1 MRNTKLITLLPSLAA
16 VVLLSACPGDSEETT
31 TTNADT
37 STTNDSSDDDPSV
50 TLTTTNSTSADTT
63 DATTE
68 TTTATSTTMTTDPT
82 GDSSGTTDPTDTS
95 TTDPTNGS
103 SSSDGSGSG
112 SSSTGAMSDC
122 VQVTATEMMDASNNP
137 GLFFTQADD
146 LIGDDMTLDQFT
158 VVLANDDG
166 GTFDLSMAP
175 DDNLSTCEHCVVLLE
190 DADAMGVPTRIYF
203 QSQGSV
209 EYSGL
214 PVAGGFFSS
223 TFTGVRLVEV
233 TIDDMGVSTVV
244 DGGGCVDIVDGL
256 VGTAPVIDGWTCNPA
271 YYGDDECDCGCG
283 IADTD
288 CADGNLSSCLYC
300 NDPGSCSDATCMNNP
315 DIVPDDNAVCM

>member
-50 TLTTTNSTSADTT
+50 TLTTTNSTTADTT
-63 DATTE
+63 DATTDA
-68 TTTATSTTMTTDPT
+68 TTTATTTTMTTDPT

-103 SSSDGSGSG
+103 SSSGSGG
-112 SSSTGAMSDC
+112 SSSTGTMSDC
-122 VQVTATEMMDASNNP
+122 AQVTATEMMDASNNP

-203 QSQGSV
+203 QSEGSV